1 MKSISGKKLA
11 QILEKKG
18 WILVKTN
25 GSHFKYQKDQNSVSV
40 PIHGNRDLPIGTLK
54 ALMRDT
60 GLTENDLL

>member
-18 WILVKTN
+18 WILVKTK
-25 GSHFKYQKDQNSVSV
+25 GSHFKYQKDFDSVSV

-54 ALMRDT
+54 AIMKDAN
-60 GLTENDLL
+60 LTEDDLL